1 MKSRNN
7 QNQQIF
13 NVNNYGKGKDKE
25 RENREEHYPHSY
37 NRVAH
42 RQRIRNDKGFPTFE
56 GGGRETKTSIMS
68 TSVNIFR
75 NTISSS
81 SSGGG
86 KEEQTKSVTIT
97 ENGTTTVTPDYGK
110 VLSSVE
116 VNTEVSPIGKAVWY
130 LGEHDVMWNEKQGEL
145 QPNDKVAYSFDSD
158 ELWLISVTSDGETPR
173 EDKTN
178 VIFSSE
184 TKINNEFRVDF
195 RAEINNNVYDSYV
208 DVHSS
213 APR

>member
-1 MKSRNN
+1 
-7 QNQQIF
+7 
-13 NVNNYGKGKDKE
+13 
-25 RENREEHYPHSY
+25 
-37 NRVAH
+37 
-42 RQRIRNDKGFPTFE
+42 
-56 GGGRETKTSIMS
+56 MS

-75 NTISSS
+75 SSGSSS

-86 KEEQTKSVTIT
+86 GGGG
-97 ENGTTTVTPDYGK
+97 GTV
-110 VLSSVE
+110 
-116 VNTEVSPIGKAVWY
+116 VSAVGKAVYY
-130 LGEHDVMWNEKQGEL
+130 LGQLDVQWIEKQGEL

-158 ELWLISVTSDGETPR
+158 ESWLIAVTSDGETPR

-184 TKINNEFRVDF
+184 TTINNEFRVDF

-208 DVHSS
+208 DVRSS

>member
-1 MKSRNN
+1 
-7 QNQQIF
+7 
-13 NVNNYGKGKDKE
+13 
-25 RENREEHYPHSY
+25 
-37 NRVAH
+37 
-42 RQRIRNDKGFPTFE
+42 
-56 GGGRETKTSIMS
+56 MS

-75 NTISSS
+75 NTHFSS

-86 KEEQTKSVTIT
+86 KEEQTKFVTIT
-97 ENGTTTVTPDYGK
+97 DNGTTTITPDGGK
-110 VLSSVE
+110 TLASVE
-116 VNTEVSPIGKAVWY
+116 VNTEVSPIGKAVYY
-130 LGEHDVMWNEKQGEL
+130 LGELDVQWIEKQGEL

-158 ELWLISVTSDGETPR
+158 KSWLISVTSDGETPR

-184 TKINNEFRVDF
+184 TTINNEFRVDF

-208 DVHSS
+208 DVRSS